1 LAGEIRKALNIDVKL
16 KSWLF
21 GTFDIIVDGKPVFSK
36 SQIGRFP
43 NEGEIITII
52 KEMQAGPAK

>member
-1 LAGEIRKALNIDVKL
+1 LAGEIRKNFNIEVKL
-16 KSWLF
+16 KSWWF

-43 NEGEIITII
+43 NEGEIIAII
-52 KEMQAGPAK
+52 KEMQAGPSK